1 MLFYQSYHPFKAT
14 IPSTDLLSFWW
25 CASFYFP
32 TLQFDLTIIVQR
44 RTQPNFFPYS
54 APLSLIVPA
63 QGDIQFYWG
72 LHRCHFGGNW
82 LWFRLALPSSHHSKQ
97 EWIVAGRSNSW
108 TWCGNPSCSGC
119 CICWIQDHWTDQCC
133 LVLAL
138 TLGCSTSAYNC
149 RGSVFSDTMNN
160 WPSAQLHTQTH
171 PRCNI
176 NHSAHISVA
185 FVVSEMEVAI
195 VSHSVLDKQRC
206 NWRSSV
212 IE

>member
-1 MLFYQSYHPFKAT
+1 
-14 IPSTDLLSFWW
+14 
-25 CASFYFP
+25 
-32 TLQFDLTIIVQR
+32 
-44 RTQPNFFPYS
+44 
-54 APLSLIVPA
+54 
-63 QGDIQFYWG
+63 
-72 LHRCHFGGNW
+72 
-82 LWFRLALPSSHHSKQ
+82 
-97 EWIVAGRSNSW
+97 
-108 TWCGNPSCSGC
+108 
-119 CICWIQDHWTDQCC
+119 

-149 RGSVFSDTMNN
+149 RGSVFSNTMNN

-212 IE
+212 IELVVYVMSVGILATTNIWDLNGIQRDNRRILGKQSNAGFFIALW